1 MKNTP
6 PAVAFV
12 SLGCPKNL
20 VETELMAGNLL
31 TGGWAYA
38 ADADDADLLVI
49 NTCCFIPEAREETAA
64 AIKDALKWKKRRPD
78 RVLAVA
84 GCLVEW
90 DQSAEWQK
98 RFPEVDFWCGGNASR
113 VLADVLKGKRAGGRT
128 GCASSFIGDEN
139 SPRLQLTLPHLAYLK
154 IADGCD
160 NRCAYCAI
168 PNIRGGLRSRD
179 IGSVLSEA
187 GMLVKNGVRELVLI
201 AQDIT
206 AFGMDRT
213 GRIGELAE
221 LLRRLDRLD
230 APGEFRV
237 RLLYTHPAHYD
248 GELIDVLASAKRVI
262 PYLDIP
268 MQHIND
274 GILRRMG
281 RRTDSAGIIG
291 LLDRLR
297 RNIPDLTIR
306 TTFITGFPGE
316 GEAEFAELED
326 FIREQRFDRMG
337 VFAYSPEEG
346 TPAADFPDQTPQ
358 STAAAR
364 ASRLNEIQQ
373 GILKEKLD
381 RAAGSVVTAMIDSVR
396 GGEAIGRGP
405 ADAPDIDTFIRIR
418 GRGLRPGE
426 FVRVRITGR
435 KGLEST
441 AEITENPSR

>member
-1 MKNTP
+1 MKHTP

-31 TGGWAYA
+31 TNGWVYA
-38 ADADDADLLVI
+38 EDADDADVLVI
-49 NTCCFIPEAREETAA
+49 NTCCFIPEAREETAGA
-64 AIKDALKWKKRRPD
+64 VKEALKWKRRRPG
-78 RVLAVA
+78 RTVAVA

-90 DQSAEWQK
+90 DRDARWREK
-98 RFPEVDFWCGGNASR
+98 FPGVDFWCGGNASK
-113 VLADVLKGKRAGGRT
+113 VLAEVLKGAAPGGRT

-160 NRCAYCAI
+160 NRCSYCAI
-168 PNIRGGLRSRD
+168 PNIRGGLRSRNID
-179 IGSVLSEA
+179 SLLSEA
-187 GMLVKNGVRELVLI
+187 EMLVKNGVRELVLI

-213 GRIGELAE
+213 GRTGELAE
-221 LLRRLDRLD
+221 LIRRLDGLN
-230 APGEFRV
+230 APREFKI

-248 GELIDVLASAKRVI
+248 DELIGVLASAERVI

-268 MQHIND
+268 LQHIND

-281 RRTDSAGIIG
+281 RRTGSAEITG

-297 RNIPDLTIR
+297 RAIPDLTVR

-316 GEAEFAELED
+316 GEAEFAELEN
-326 FIREQRFDRMG
+326 FIKDQRFDRMG
-337 VFAYSPEEG
+337 VFAYSPEQG
-346 TPAADFPDQTPQ
+346 TPAAEFPDQVPQ
-358 STAAAR
+358 EVACAR
-364 ASRLNEIQQ
+364 ADKLNRIQQ
-373 GILKEKLD
+373 GILAEKLD
-381 RAAGSVVTAMIDSVR
+381 RAVGSVVTAMIDSSG

-405 ADAPDIDTFIRIR
+405 ADAPDIDTFIRIKG
-418 GRGLRPGE
+418 GRLRPGE
-426 FVRVRITGR
+426 FVPVRITGR

-441 AEITENPSR
+441 AETTENPSR